1 MRGRYTYRLIDPTYL
16 TWSFYEN
23 WTWPIFHNFIWI
35 ILTYLSSD
43 YFYCTSSGWLW
54 GRQGLQCHSAY
65 TDWVCNALGTEAMW
79 GPQPPSSGFTYRH
92 KGHTKASRQR
102 ILTRVNRASKTS
114 CKSALLSVFS
124 TSSSFSPERHSPY
137 STTFIYTNPS
147 WFGLEVSW
155 MSVHRFE
162 DKTLSQDT
170 TSPAAQLPCTAHR
183 LASSLSSPFPF
194 PVWKCILLSHVSGLC
209 TFPLPRIFLFLL
221 KGWGGSFPQFTT
233 VEMSWLFPRPFWNDV
248 LLCSS
253 YLKLANKLHFYVL

>member
-1 MRGRYTYRLIDPTYL
+1 MIISIAFLQAGFEEGK
-16 TWSFYEN
+16 FYSVI
-23 WTWPIFHNFIWI
+23 PH
-35 ILTYLSSD
+35 ILTEFAMRWAQKPCEVLKP
-43 YFYCTSSGWLW
+43 LA
-54 GRQGLQCHSAY
+54 QGLH
-65 TDWVCNALGTEAMW
+65 TD
-79 GPQPPSSGFTYRH
+79 
-92 KGHTKASRQR
+92 TKATRQW
-102 ILTRVNRASKTS
+102 ILTRVNRASKSS

-124 TSSSFSPERHSPY
+124 TYSSFSPERHSPY

-155 MSVHRFE
+155 MSVHHFE

-170 TSPAAQLPCTAHR
+170 TSPGAQLPCTAHH

-253 YLKLANKLHFYVL
+253 YLKLAYKLHFYVL